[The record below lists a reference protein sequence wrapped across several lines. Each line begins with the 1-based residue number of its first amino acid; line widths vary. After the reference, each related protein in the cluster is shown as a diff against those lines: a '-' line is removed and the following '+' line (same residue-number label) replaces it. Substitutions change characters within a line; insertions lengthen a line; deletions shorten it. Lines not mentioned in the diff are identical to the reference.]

1 MTLGKRKKF
10 KTRNWKSVKNIAR
23 AFTSM
28 KACNKKDHFSQI
40 HGPFNSLFSFTG
52 FCSCQPN

>member
-1 MTLGKRKKF
+1 MTFGKRKKF

-28 KACNKKDHFSQI
+28 KA
-40 HGPFNSLFSFTG
+40 
-52 FCSCQPN
+52 